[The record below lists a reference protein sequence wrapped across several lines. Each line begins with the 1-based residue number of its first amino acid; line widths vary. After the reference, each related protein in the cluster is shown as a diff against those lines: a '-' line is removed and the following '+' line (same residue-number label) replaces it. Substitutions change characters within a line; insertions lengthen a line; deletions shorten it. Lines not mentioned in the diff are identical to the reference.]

1 LQIVCG
7 PGQCA
12 NGDCVELTDRES
24 TICRVICDASQPVS
38 FGELKA
44 STNLHQEVLSR
55 AVRRLVIHGLV
66 RKETDGR
73 YKGEC
78 SQ

>member
-7 PGQCA
+7 PGQCVD
-12 NGDCVELTDRES
+12 GDCVELTDRES
-24 TICRVICDASQPVS
+24 AICRVICDAAQPIS

-44 STNLHQEVLSR
+44 SMNLHQEVLSR

>member
-1 LQIVCG
+1 MQVVCG

-12 NGDCVELTDRES
+12 DGDCVELTDRES
-24 TICRVICDASQPVS
+24 TICRAICGAAQPIS

-44 STNLHQEVLSR
+44 STNLHQEILSR

-78 SQ
+78 GQ

>member
-1 LQIVCG
+1 MD
-7 PGQCA
+7 
-12 NGDCVELTDRES
+12 GDCVELTDRES
-24 TICRVICDASQPVS
+24 SICSAICGATHPIS

-44 STNLHQEVLSR
+44 ATNLHQEILSR

-66 RKETDGR
+66 KKETDGR

-78 SQ
+78 GQ